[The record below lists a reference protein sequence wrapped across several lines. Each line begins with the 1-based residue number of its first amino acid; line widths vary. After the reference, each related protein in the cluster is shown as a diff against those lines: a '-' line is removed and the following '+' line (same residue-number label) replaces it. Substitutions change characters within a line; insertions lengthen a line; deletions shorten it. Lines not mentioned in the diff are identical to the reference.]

1 MFVINEFEQ
10 KHNYILILNNYYLIM
25 LKNGVDNI

>member
-10 KHNYILILNNYYLIM
+10 KYNYILILNNYYLIM
-25 LKNGVDNI
+25 LKNGVDII